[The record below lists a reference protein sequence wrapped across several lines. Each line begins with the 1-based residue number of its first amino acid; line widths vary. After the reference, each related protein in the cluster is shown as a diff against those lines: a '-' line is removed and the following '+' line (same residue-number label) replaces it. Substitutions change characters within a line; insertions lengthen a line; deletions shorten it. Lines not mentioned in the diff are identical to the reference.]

1 MKIKNLLVV
10 CVVLMAVIAMVSCG
24 QKDTPK
30 SLAQET
36 FDLTMQLE
44 QDPGNAAEIL
54 AKLEVVEGKVAKLSL
69 TKQLSYA
76 SELLKLGAGAIGDS
90 LKSLDIE
97 DAIGDINDALNS
109 SEVQGALDALR
120 NVDVQDA
127 LNNAQNAA
135 DAANDALRSF
145 GF

>member
-1 MKIKNLLVV
+1 MKIRNLLVV
-10 CVVLMAVIAMVSCG
+10 CVVLLAVIAMVSCG

-36 FDLTMQLE
+36 YDLTAQLVS
-44 QDPGNAAEIL
+44 DPGNAEIM

-76 SELLKLGAGAIGDS
+76 SELLKLGAGAIGDQ

-97 DAIGDINDALNS
+97 GAIGDINDALNS
-109 SEVQGALDALR
+109 IDL
-120 NVDVQDA
+120 QDA
-127 LNNAQNAA
+127 LNEAQNAVNE
-135 DAANDALRSF
+135 AAEL
-145 GF
+145 